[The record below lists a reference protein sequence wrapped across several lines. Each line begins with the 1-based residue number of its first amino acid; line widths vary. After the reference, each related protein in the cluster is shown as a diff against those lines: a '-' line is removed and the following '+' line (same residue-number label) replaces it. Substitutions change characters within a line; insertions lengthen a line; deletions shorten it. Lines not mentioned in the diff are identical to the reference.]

1 MATNEEL
8 KKIVKEKYTVIAEQA
23 AETNASSCCGATSA
37 CCGDGMTYSIMADD
51 YTGRDGYVADADL
64 ALGCGIPTDYAGI
77 RPGMTVLDL
86 GSGAGNDV
94 FIAAREVGADG
105 FVIGVDMTD
114 TMITKA
120 NENKTKL
127 DVANVDFRLGEI
139 EALPVEDSSVD
150 VIISNCV
157 LNLVPDKAAA
167 FAEMYRVLKSGGS
180 FTVSDIVVEG
190 DLPDELRDV
199 AELYA
204 GCVSGAVKKDVY
216 LAFIREAGFSSIE
229 IPSQK
234 AIHIPQSVIDSTLA
248 GLPEQKRNFNN
259 ARLVSVTV
267 RAVKQRR

>member
-8 KKIVKEKYTVIAEQA
+8 KKMVKEKYTVIAEQA

-37 CCGDGMTYSIMADD
+37 SCGDGMTYSIMADD
-51 YTGRDGYVADADL
+51 YTGKNGYVADADL

-77 RPGMTVLDL
+77 KPGMTVLDL

-94 FIAAREVGADG
+94 FIAARDVGPDG
-105 FVIGVDMTD
+105 HVIGVDMTE
-114 TMITKA
+114 TMIAKA
-120 NENKTKL
+120 QENKAKL
-127 DVANVDFRLGEI
+127 GIANVDFRLGEI
-139 EALPVEDSSVD
+139 EALPVDDGSVD

-167 FAEMYRVLKSGGS
+167 FAEMYRVLKTGGS
-180 FTVSDIVVEG
+180 FAVSDIVVEG
-190 DLPDELRDV
+190 DLPDELRSV

-204 GCVSGAVKKDVY
+204 GCVSGAVKKDEY

-229 IPSQK
+229 IPKQK
-234 AIHIPQSVIDSTLA
+234 DIHIPQDILDAALA
-248 GLPEQKRNFNN
+248 ALPAEKRSLDG

-267 RAVKQRR
+267 QAVKK